1 MTGATAA
8 GHWTL
13 APSGSLALRFE
24 GPAHLLDLLRR
35 RFAAW
40 PPAPG
45 AADAAALRIA
55 VSDLED
61 GVEPAPARLPQIGL
75 NGPRLTLNGPGLCAS
90 ADLAT
95 GKASAAVAGPQ
106 AEALLDYLA
115 RVLTALLLDQA
126 GGLLLHG
133 AGLVRAGRGL
143 LLLGPS
149 GTGKT
154 TAARN
159 AAGAIV
165 LNDDLVALLP
175 AADGAWQL
183 LATPFSNPT
192 QVAPVPGQAPLAGVL
207 RLRQAAA
214 PELRPLSRGQA
225 LAELAAAVPVL
236 VADGGRMPALMARL
250 NGLVAVSP
258 CAILGLRD
266 RPDYWPVVDAWLT
279 GR

>member
-1 MTGATAA
+1 M
-8 GHWTL
+8 

-45 AADAAALRIA
+45 AVDAAALRIA

>member
-1 MTGATAA
+1 M
-8 GHWTL
+8 

-90 ADLAT
+90 ADLAA

-225 LAELAAAVPVL
+225 LAELAGAVPVL
-236 VADGGRMPALMARL
+236 VADGGRLPALMARL
-250 NGLVAVSP
+250 NGLVAVTP